1 MTSCGQNFL
10 MRGMKHVHHLALL
23 ELGRL
28 VCLRLGKLS
37 GESRVT
43 LLGNDTEDTLS
54 DASGQD
60 VGPLVYR
67 LVGDAHGLSGSGDRT
82 AEDFNGL

>member
-1 MTSCGQNFL
+1 
-10 MRGMKHVHHLALL
+10 MKHVHHLALL

-28 VCLRLGKLS
+28 VCLRLSEFS

-43 LLGNDTEDTLS
+43 LLGDDTQDALS
-54 DASGQD
+54 DTSGQD
-60 VGPLVYR
+60 VGPLVHR